1 MSRVVNLRQIAV
13 GVALLFG
20 VLASSA
26 SVAKADPFTIT
37 NGSSVT
43 VTYTTS
49 NSSVTGTATYTLTG
63 NLLTIQ
69 VTNTSSVPSGQGVIT
84 GFGFNASPNISVNSS
99 SYLGAGS
106 GWTYSTNG
114 GGLGSLE
121 HRFSVTGIGDGLN
134 PGQSVTGSMVL
145 SSAPASLT
153 IDINKLHV
161 QNIPPTGGSE
171 KPQGVVTIPEPATM
185 LLLGTGL
192 VGLAAGFRRRRQKL
206 D

>member
-1 MSRVVNLRQIAV
+1 MQGVTCLRQIAV
-13 GVALLFG
+13 GTAVLFAMLIG
-20 VLASSA
+20 SA
-26 SVAKADPFTIT
+26 AVAKADPFTLT

-49 NSSVTGTATYTLTG
+49 NSSVTGTATYTLNG
-63 NLLTIQ
+63 NLLTIE
-69 VTNTSSVPSGQGVIT
+69 VKNTSSVPSGQGVIT
-84 GFGFNASPNISVNSS
+84 GFGFNTSPNITVNSS

-114 GGLGSLE
+114 GGLGGFE
-121 HRFSVTGIGDGLN
+121 HRFSVSGIGNGIN
-134 PGQSVTGSMVL
+134 AGQSVIGSMVL
-145 SSAPASLT
+145 STSPTSLI
-153 IDINKLHV
+153 IDSNKLHV
-161 QNIPPTGGSE
+161 QNIPPNGGSE

-192 VGLAAGFRRRRQKL
+192 VGLAAGIRRRRQKL